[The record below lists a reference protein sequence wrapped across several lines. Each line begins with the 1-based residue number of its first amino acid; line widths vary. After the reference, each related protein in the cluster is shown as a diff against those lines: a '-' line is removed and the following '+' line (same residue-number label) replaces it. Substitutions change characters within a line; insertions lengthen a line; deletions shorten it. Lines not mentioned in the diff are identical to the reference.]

1 MSLTVTVK
9 EQRVGVFVISPV
21 GSIDSDTYS
30 ILEDRADLILE
41 SSPSEIVFDMKSVDY
56 MSSAG
61 IRVILKVGKAQKK
74 NGGKIILVHLQP
86 QVKKVFDIIKALPT
100 MTVFTS
106 IEELDDYLD
115 KMQRKVKEE

>member
-1 MSLTVTVK
+1 MSLRVTVK

-21 GSIDSDTYS
+21 GSIDSDTYRF
-30 ILEDRADLILE
+30 LEDRADLILE
-41 SSPSEIVFDMKSVDY
+41 SSPSEIVFDMTSVDY
-56 MSSAG
+56 ISSAG
-61 IRVILKVGKAQKK
+61 IRVILKVGKALKK
-74 NGGKIILVHLQP
+74 NEGKIILVHLQP

-115 KMQRKVKEE
+115 KMQRKAVEE

>member
-1 MSLTVTVK
+1 MSLAVTVK

-61 IRVILKVGKAQKK
+61 IRVILKAKKALKK
-74 NGGKIILVHLQP
+74 NEGNVILVHLQP
-86 QVKKVFDIIKALPT
+86 QVKKVLDIIKALPT

>member
-41 SSPSEIVFDMKSVDY
+41 SLPSEIVFDMKSVDY

-74 NGGKIILVHLQP
+74 NEGKIILVHLQP

>member
-1 MSLTVTVK
+1 MSLKATAR

-21 GSIDSDTYS
+21 GSIDSDTFS
-30 ILEDRADLILE
+30 ILEDRVDLTLE
-41 SSPSEIVFDMKSVDY
+41 SSPSEIVFDMRSVDY
-56 MSSAG
+56 ISSAG
-61 IRVILKVGKAQKK
+61 IRVTLKAKKALKK
-74 NGGKIILVHLQP
+74 NEGNVILVHLQP

-115 KMQRKVKEE
+115 KMQRKVKDE

>member
-74 NGGKIILVHLQP
+74 NEGKIILVHLQP

>member
-1 MSLTVTVK
+1 MSLTVTVI

-61 IRVILKVGKAQKK
+61 IRVILKVGKVLKK
-74 NGGKIILVHLQP
+74 NEGKIILVHLQP
-86 QVKKVFDIIKALPT
+86 QVRKVFDIIKALPT

-106 IEELDDYLD
+106 VEELDAYLD

>member
-9 EQRVGVFVISPV
+9 EQRVGVFVIFPV

-61 IRVILKVGKAQKK
+61 IRVILKVGKVLKK
-74 NGGKIILVHLQP
+74 NEGKIILVHLQP

-106 IEELDDYLD
+106 VEELDDYLD

>member
-61 IRVILKVGKAQKK
+61 IRVILKVGKVLKK
-74 NGGKIILVHLQP
+74 NEGKIILVHLQP

-106 IEELDDYLD
+106 VEELDDYLD

>member
-1 MSLTVTVK
+1 
-9 EQRVGVFVISPV
+9 
-21 GSIDSDTYS
+21 
-30 ILEDRADLILE
+30 
-41 SSPSEIVFDMKSVDY
+41 
-56 MSSAG
+56 
-61 IRVILKVGKAQKK
+61 LKAKKALKK
-74 NGGKIILVHLQP
+74 NEGKVILVHLQP

>member
-1 MSLTVTVK
+1 MSLTVTAK
-9 EQRVGVFVISPV
+9 QPRVGVFVISPV
-21 GSIDSDTYS
+21 GYIDSDTYS
-30 ILEDRADLILE
+30 ILEDGLDLILE

-56 MSSAG
+56 ISSAG

-74 NGGKIILVHLQP
+74 NEGKIILVHLQP

>member
-1 MSLTVTVK
+1 MSLKVTAR

-21 GSIDSDTYS
+21 GSIDSDTFS
-30 ILEDRADLILE
+30 ILEDRVDLILE
-41 SSPSEIVFDMKSVDY
+41 SSPSEIVFDMRSVDY
-56 MSSAG
+56 ISSAG
-61 IRVILKVGKAQKK
+61 IRVILKAKKALKK
-74 NGGKIILVHLQP
+74 NEGNVILVHLQP

>member
-56 MSSAG
+56 ISSAG

-74 NGGKIILVHLQP
+74 NEGKIILVHLQP

-106 IEELDDYLD
+106 IEELDDYLE

>member
-1 MSLTVTVK
+1 MSLKVTAK

-21 GSIDSDTYS
+21 GSIDSDTFS
-30 ILEDRADLILE
+30 ILEDRVDLILD
-41 SSPSEIVFDMKSVDY
+41 SSPSEIVFDMRSVDY
-56 MSSAG
+56 ISSAG
-61 IRVILKVGKAQKK
+61 IRVILKAKKALKK
-74 NGGKIILVHLQP
+74 NEGKVILVHLQP

>member
-1 MSLTVTVK
+1 MSLKVTAK

-30 ILEDRADLILE
+30 ILEDRVDLILE
-41 SSPSEIVFDMKSVDY
+41 SSPSEIVFDMRSVDY
-56 MSSAG
+56 LSSAG
-61 IRVILKVGKAQKK
+61 IRVILKAKKALKK
-74 NGGKIILVHLQP
+74 NAGSVILVHLQP

-106 IEELDDYLD
+106 IEEYLD

>member
-1 MSLTVTVK
+1 MSLKVTAK

-21 GSIDSDTYS
+21 GSIDSDTFS
-30 ILEDRADLILE
+30 ILEERVDLILD
-41 SSPSEIVFDMKSVDY
+41 SSPSEIVFDMRSVDY
-56 MSSAG
+56 ISSAG
-61 IRVILKVGKAQKK
+61 IRVILKAKKALKK
-74 NGGKIILVHLQP
+74 NEGNVILVHLQP

-100 MTVFTS
+100 MTVFTG

>member
-1 MSLTVTVK
+1 MSLTVTAK

-30 ILEDRADLILE
+30 ILEDRVDLILE
-41 SSPSEIVFDMKSVDY
+41 SSPSEIVFDMRAVDY
-56 MSSAG
+56 ISSAG
-61 IRVILKVGKAQKK
+61 IRVILKAKKALQK
-74 NGGKIILVHLQP
+74 NEGNAILVHLQP